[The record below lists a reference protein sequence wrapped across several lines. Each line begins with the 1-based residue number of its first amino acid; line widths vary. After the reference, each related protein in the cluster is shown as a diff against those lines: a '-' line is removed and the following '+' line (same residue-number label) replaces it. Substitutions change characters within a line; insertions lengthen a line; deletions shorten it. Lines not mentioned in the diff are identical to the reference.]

1 MPITKGFMHVL
12 KENGGKLMEKKPK
25 KRFALWANEETL
37 DLVKKSYEDDDCRS
51 QSEFIEKAIIFYS
64 GYLSHDRNQ
73 NYFSNVVISTLKAI
87 VDESTTKTQRI
98 IFKQA
103 VELATVE
110 NILAVREKIDKITL
124 ERLRGKCVEEVK
136 RLNGQFDFTDAML
149 WQHGDF

>member
-1 MPITKGFMHVL
+1 MEDNKHIYKERYTLWL
-12 KENGGKLMEKKPK
+12 KT
-25 KRFALWANEETL
+25 ETL
-37 DLVKKSYEDDDCRS
+37 DLIEKTYKADNCSTKN
-51 QSEFIEKAIIFYS
+51 EFIEKAVEFYS
-64 GYLSHDRNQ
+64 GYLSQKDNE
-73 NYFSNVVISTLKAI
+73 NYFSNIVISTIKAI
-87 VDESTTKTQRI
+87 VDESATKTQRI

-149 WQHGDF
+149 WQHGEF